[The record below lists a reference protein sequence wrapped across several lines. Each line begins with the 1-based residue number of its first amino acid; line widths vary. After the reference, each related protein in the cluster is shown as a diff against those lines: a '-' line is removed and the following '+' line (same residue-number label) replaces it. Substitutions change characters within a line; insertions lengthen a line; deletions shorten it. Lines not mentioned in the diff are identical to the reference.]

1 MENKRFY
8 SGMARIF
15 CRSGVNLL
23 SVEKQFLLTLL
34 FIILP
39 FAAVVASPLQ
49 EIRITIQQKNV
60 PLSKVFKEIEE
71 KTDYS
76 FLIRNNDVDTSAK
89 VSVDAKNKTVAEVLG
104 MLFDGKGISYEVS
117 GKRISVYK
125 ATQSRTSGK
134 RKITGKVVDGTK
146 EALIG
151 ASVHVPGTSN
161 GVITDIDGNFSLEL
175 AAGDTQVEVS
185 YIGYKSQLLNVGNK
199 STFHIVMT
207 EDSETLEEVVV
218 VGYGSQKKANLT
230 GAVASVKMDEVI
242 ANRPLS
248 QAADAL
254 QGTVPGLLVS
264 SNGNAPGQ
272 GKSFQIR
279 GAYSVGIKNSDGSY
293 GATINPLVLID
304 GVEGD
309 LDMINPEDIETITVL
324 KDAASSAIYGA
335 RAAGGVILVTT
346 KRPKGET
353 TFQLNY
359 NNNFAFASAMN
370 LPEQAPLEE
379 YLKAYSDAAGDQFWT
394 MGSPSVSKWLG
405 YLEQYRKDPSSIPTV
420 GDGIYKDAD
429 GGVYYLNEKDLVKN
443 MLETSFQQ
451 THNISM
457 TGGTEKLRYRLS
469 GGYVSNDGVLITN
482 KDKYERM
489 NVSGFISADVVKW
502 FTQEATFKYAH
513 SKNMLPSSALGAIYS
528 TRLASYYPEGNMPEG
543 ISDAA
548 TGLPFFTPANQIRW
562 SNPSKTLYD
571 NPRIFLKSILKPF
584 KGFEA
589 VFEYT
594 FDKNIY
600 DYSWY
605 TGSVDYTTVQGGK
618 DTTPTNDYLRKNKRY
633 TNYNSINVYGTYDFT
648 LGDHKF
654 KVMAGFNQESSYR
667 ETMEA
672 YSYGQAVIEVPSL
685 GSGTSTL
692 KATDSYNEYAVR
704 GGFFRVNYNYKDRYL
719 LEVNGRYDGSS
730 KFPKDS
736 RYGFFPSVSAGWNV
750 AQEKFM
756 ESTRDWLGS
765 LKLRASYGMIG
776 NQNVPAYSFIPTM
789 NVNNKY
795 NGWLSGGDYVTAIT
809 SLPSL
814 VSSSFTWE
822 KVGTWDAGLDFS
834 MFNNRFTGTFD
845 WYQRNTNGMLAPG
858 MQLPGVVGADAPY
871 QNTAD
876 MRTRGWELSLN
887 WRDRIGK
894 VGYRIGFNLSDSQSE
909 IVKYNSNESGILT
922 SSLSNGSTFW
932 NYYEGKKLGEIWGYV
947 YDGFYTVDD
956 FVDTSSWKLKDGVAS
971 INGYNPR
978 PGDVKFKNLR
988 DDEKG
993 ENMIYGGDNTVNNP
1007 GDRKVIGNNTPRYLY
1022 GINLGVNYKG
1032 FDLNVFMQGTGKRD
1046 AWLANTLTFPMY
1058 SDFKFIPLYKGL
1070 GNYWQPVDAANG
1082 DYTPVNANAE
1092 FPRIYGNY
1100 GNQGS
1105 NYRQSD
1111 RYLSD
1116 ASYFRIKN
1124 VTLAYTFPKSWVSKI
1139 SLSQLKAFVGIE
1151 NLATFSSLAK
1161 GIDPETLS
1169 WNYPAFRTVSFGL
1182 NITL

>member
-1 MENKRFY
+1 MKKNFCKICKGHWSPLVWIAAFLLWGNVAIAALPIQEARF
-8 SGMARIF
+8 SMQH
-15 CRSGVNLL
+15 RSASLNQVFHEI
-23 SVEKQFLLTLL
+23 EKQTG
-34 FIILP
+34 
-39 FAAVVASPLQ
+39 
-49 EIRITIQQKNV
+49 
-60 PLSKVFKEIEE
+60 
-71 KTDYS
+71 YS
-76 FLIRNNDVDTSAK
+76 FLIRNNDINMNEK
-89 VSVDAKNKTVAEVLG
+89 VSIDVKNKSVEEVLKI
-104 MLFDGKGISYEVS
+104 LFAGKNIRYKVEGEH
-117 GKRISVYK
+117 ISVYK
-125 ATQSRTSGK
+125 PQQTKQST
-134 RKITGKVVDGTK
+134 ITGLVLDAAK
-146 EALIG
+146 EPIIG
-151 ASVHVPGTSN
+151 ASVVVMGSTN
-161 GVITDIDGNFSLEL
+161 GCITDFDGKFSLEVSSL
-175 AAGDTQVEVS
+175 PVKLQIS
-185 YIGYKSQLLNVGNK
+185 YIGYQSQEVTVNDTKTIQV
-199 STFHIVMT
+199 VMR
-207 EDSETLEEVVV
+207 EDTETLDEVIV

-242 ANRPLS
+242 GNRPLS
-248 QAADAL
+248 KAADAL

-264 SNGNAPGQ
+264 SNGNAPG
-272 GKSFQIR
+272 KSKTFQIR
-279 GAYSVGIKNSDGSY
+279 GAYSVGIKNDDGSY
-293 GATINPLVLID
+293 GATIKPLVLID
-304 GVEGD
+304 NVEGD

-324 KDAASSAIYGA
+324 KDAASGAIYGA

-370 LPEQAPLEE
+370 LPEQAPLAE

-405 YLEQYRKDPSSIPTV
+405 YLEQYRNNPSSIPTV
-420 GDGIYKDAD
+420 GDGMYKDAD
-429 GGVYYLNEKDLVKN
+429 GGVYYMNEKDLVKN

-457 TGGTEKLRYRLS
+457 TGGTDKLRYRLS
-469 GGYVSNDGVLITN
+469 TGYISHDGVLITD

-489 NVSGFISADVVKW
+489 NVSGFISADITKW
-502 FTQEATFKYAH
+502 FSQEATFSYAH
-513 SKNMLPSSALGAIYS
+513 SKNMEPKSALGAIYS
-528 TRLASYYPEGNMPEG
+528 TRLASFYPEGNMPEG
-543 ISDAA
+543 MSDA
-548 TGLPFFTPANQIRW
+548 TSDGLPFFTPANQIRW
-562 SNPSKTLYD
+562 SNPAKTLYD
-571 NPRIFLKSILKPF
+571 NPRIFLKSILKPI
-584 KGFEA
+584 KGFEVA
-589 VFEYT
+589 FEYT
-594 FDKNIY
+594 YDKNSY
-600 DYSWY
+600 DYHWY
-605 TGSVDYTTVQGGK
+605 TGSVAYTTVQGGK
-618 DTTPTNDYLRKNKRY
+618 NVTPTNDYLQKTKRY
-633 TNYNSINVYGTYDFT
+633 TDYNSINLYGTYDFT

-654 KVMAGFNQESSYR
+654 KVMAGFNQESSYQ

-672 YSYGQAVIEVPSL
+672 LSYGQAIIEVPSL
-685 GSGTSTL
+685 GAGTSTL
-692 KATDSYNEYAVR
+692 KATDKYNEYSVR
-704 GGFFRVNYNYKDRYL
+704 GGFFRVNYNYLDKYL

-736 RYGFFPSVSAGWNV
+736 RYGFFPSVSAGWNI

-756 ESTRDWLGS
+756 ESTKNWLGS

-789 NVNNKY
+789 SINNNY
-795 NGWLSGGDYVTAIT
+795 NGWLVDGNRVTAIT
-809 SLPSL
+809 SIPSL
-814 VSSSFTWE
+814 VSNNFTWE
-822 KVGTWDAGLDFS
+822 KVGTIDFGLDFS
-834 MFNNRFTGTFD
+834 MFNNRFNGTFD
-845 WYQRNTNGMLAPG
+845 WYQRNTDGMLAPG

-876 MRTRGWELSLN
+876 MRTRGWEVSLN

-894 VGYRIGFNLSDSQSE
+894 VDYRIGFNLSDSKSK
-909 IVKYNSNESGILT
+909 IMKYDSNSSYIL
-922 SSLSNGSTFW
+922 SSQRKNIQNNQTYTFW
-932 NYYEGKKLGEIWGYV
+932 DFYEGKDLGEIWGYE

-956 FVDTSSWKLKDGVAS
+956 FTDTSSWKLKDGVPS
-971 INGYNPR
+971 IDGYRPL

-988 DDEKG
+988 DDERG
-993 ENMIYGGDNTVNNP
+993 TNIISSGDNTLNNP
-1007 GDRKVIGNNTPRYLY
+1007 GDRKVIGNRTPRYLY

-1046 AWLANTLTFPMY
+1046 AWIDNTLTFPMY

-1082 DYTPVNANAE
+1082 NYTPVNANAE

-1124 VTLAYTFPKSWVSKI
+1124 VTLAYTFPKAWITKI
-1139 SLSQLKAFVGIE
+1139 TLSQLKAFVSIE
-1151 NLATFSSLAK
+1151 NLATFSSLPK

-1169 WNYPAFRTVSFGL
+1169 WDYPAFRTVSFGL